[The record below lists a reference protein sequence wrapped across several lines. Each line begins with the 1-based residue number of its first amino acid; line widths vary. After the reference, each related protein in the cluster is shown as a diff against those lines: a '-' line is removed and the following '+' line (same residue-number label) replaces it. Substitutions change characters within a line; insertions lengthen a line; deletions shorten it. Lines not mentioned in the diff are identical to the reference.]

1 MPRSREATRRRI
13 AAGAYKL
20 FYSRGFN
27 RVSMDEIAASAEVT
41 KRTLYAHYDS
51 KDDLLADVLDRHSAL
66 ALERTDRWAAELDG
80 DANAGIESLFL
91 GVARWSA
98 GRRWGGSGF
107 TRIVFELADLPG
119 HPARAIARKHKLRW
133 RRGSRPSSAPQ
144 RQACRSCSCSKA
156 QLG

>member
-13 AAGAYKL
+13 AAGAYKV

-27 RVSMDEIAASAEVT
+27 RVSMDEIAASAGVT
-41 KRTLYAHYDS
+41 KRTLCAHYDS

-98 GRRWGGSGF
+98 GRRWAAQASRASSSSLPTCPVILREPSPGS
-107 TRIVFELADLPG
+107 T
-119 HPARAIARKHKLRW
+119 KLRW